1 MVIQIMMLMLPSQ
14 APVLPE
20 NIKMK
25 EICLCRK
32 ISEIRILFLKLQVY
46 LFVGNVIFC
55 DLTWDETIAF

>member
-1 MVIQIMMLMLPSQ
+1 MVIQIMMLSSQ
-14 APVLPE
+14 APALPE

-46 LFVGNVIFC
+46 LLVGNVLFC
-55 DLTWDETIAF
+55 YLT